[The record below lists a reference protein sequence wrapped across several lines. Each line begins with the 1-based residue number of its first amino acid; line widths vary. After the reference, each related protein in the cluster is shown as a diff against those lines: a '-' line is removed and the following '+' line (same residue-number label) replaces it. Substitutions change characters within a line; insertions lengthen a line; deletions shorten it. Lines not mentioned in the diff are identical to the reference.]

1 MKIIL
6 TEEQLKKL
14 MESEDRPMITEIEYI
29 DKEIIKEEK
38 GEN

>member
-14 MESEDRPMITEIEYI
+14 MESKDRPMITEIEYI
-29 DKEIIKEEK
+29 DNEVIKEEK
-38 GEN
+38 GED